1 MDFDSWEPT
10 YIKILADF
18 GFSRKGDERAALILS
33 KMLEQGKAKVEDN
46 SAGILALANLIYGK
60 DILVCGNAPIL
71 ADELDMIDTGDYVI
85 ITADGATA
93 VLFDRGAVSDII
105 VTDLDGDVEK
115 EIAANKKG
123 ALAVVHAHGDNI
135 DKIKKYVPRL
145 RGVIGTTQA
154 TPLDNVYNFGGFT
167 DGDRCVYL
175 AKEFGAAS
183 ITLVGFDFDDVNVSD
198 MKKKKLKWAKLLI
211 DAI

>member
-1 MDFDSWEPT
+1 
-10 YIKILADF
+10 
-18 GFSRKGDERAALILS
+18 
-33 KMLEQGKAKVEDN
+33 
-46 SAGILALANLIYGK
+46 
-60 DILVCGNAPIL
+60 
-71 ADELDMIDTGDYVI
+71 MINTGDYVI

-93 VLFDRGAVSDII
+93 VLFDRGVVPDII
-105 VTDLDGDVEK
+105 VTDLDGNVEK

-123 ALAVVHAHGDNI
+123 AIVVVHAHGDNI
-135 DKIKKYVPRL
+135 DKVKKYVPRL
-145 RGVIGTTQA
+145 SSVIGSTQA
-154 TPLDNVYNFGGFT
+154 TPLDNIYNFGGFT

-183 ITLVGFDFDDVNVSD
+183 ITLVGFDFDDVDVSD

>member
-10 YIKILADF
+10 YLKILADF

-33 KMLEQGKAKVEDN
+33 KMLEKERDETD
-46 SAGILALANLIYGK
+46 GILALANLIYGK

-71 ADELDMIDTGDYVI
+71 ANELNLIDTGDYVI

-93 VLFDRGAVSDII
+93 VLLDRGIVSDII
-105 VTDLDGDVEK
+105 VTDLDGDVKK

-123 ALAVVHAHGDNI
+123 ALAIVHAHGDNI
-135 DKIKKYVPRL
+135 DQIKKYVPLL
-145 RGVIGTTQA
+145 REVIGTTQS

-183 ITLVGFDFDDVNVSD
+183 ITLVGFDFDDVDVSD

>member
-10 YIKILADF
+10 YLKILADF

-33 KMLEQGKAKVEDN
+33 KMLEKERDETD
-46 SAGILALANLIYGK
+46 GILALANLIYGK
-60 DILVCGNAPIL
+60 DILVCGNALIL
-71 ADELDMIDTGDYVI
+71 ADELDMIDTDDYVI

-93 VLFDRGAVSDII
+93 VLFDRGVVPDII

-123 ALAVVHAHGDNI
+123 AIVVVHAHGDNV
-135 DKIKKYVPRL
+135 DKVKKYVPRL
-145 RGVIGTTQA
+145 RDVIGSTQA
-154 TPLDNVYNFGGFT
+154 APLDNVYNFGGFT

-183 ITLVGFDFDDVNVSD
+183 ITLVGFDFNDVNVSD